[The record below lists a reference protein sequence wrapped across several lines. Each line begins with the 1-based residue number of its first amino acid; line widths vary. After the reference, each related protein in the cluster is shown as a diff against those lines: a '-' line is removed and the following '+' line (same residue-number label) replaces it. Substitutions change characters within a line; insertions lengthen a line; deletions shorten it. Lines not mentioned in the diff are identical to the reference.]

1 VKSRGPER
9 RNGDAIQLELSN
21 FQPLAAN
28 EAIEEEVPD
37 LGGAEQL
44 SEPMIEDSDQG
55 LASLIRSV
63 GITSITD
70 IDNLVSELQEARD
83 YLQSEGERIRAE
95 VAHYAAL
102 AGAASASV
110 KIIFD
115 VLRAWR
121 TTGHPAHNQSQ
132 GSAFEITDAVIEDRR
147 WHQGSCTVAGQTK
160 TFKFVRREHS
170 CRAHHAL
177 CHCFQPLGPRAKRV
191 IHSHLSV
198 KAVD

>member
-1 VKSRGPER
+1 M
-9 RNGDAIQLELSN
+9 DAMQIELSN

-28 EAIEEEVPD
+28 EAIEQEVPE

-44 SEPMIEDSDQG
+44 SAPMIDESDQG

-63 GITSITD
+63 GMTSITD
-70 IDNLVSELQEARD
+70 IDNLVSELQDARD

-132 GSAFEITDAVIEDRR
+132 ASAFELRT
-147 WHQGSCTVAGQTK
+147 
-160 TFKFVRREHS
+160 
-170 CRAHHAL
+170 L
-177 CHCFQPLGPRAKRV
+177 
-191 IHSHLSV
+191 
-198 KAVD
+198 

>member
-1 VKSRGPER
+1 MAGNGAGSHTTGAPSARAGGYGFGQPDDKVKARGPASE
-9 RNGDAIQLELSN
+9 GMDAMQIELSN

-28 EAIEEEVPD
+28 EAIEQEVPD

-44 SEPMIEDSDQG
+44 SAPMIEESDQG

-63 GITSITD
+63 GMTSITD
-70 IDNLVSELQEARD
+70 IDNLVSELQDARD

-132 GSAFEITDAVIEDRR
+132 ASAFEMTDAVIEEASD
-147 WHQGSCTVAGQTK
+147 WGD
-160 TFKFVRREHS
+160 
-170 CRAHHAL
+170 
-177 CHCFQPLGPRAKRV
+177 GPSR
-191 IHSHLSV
+191 SFG
-198 KAVD
+198 